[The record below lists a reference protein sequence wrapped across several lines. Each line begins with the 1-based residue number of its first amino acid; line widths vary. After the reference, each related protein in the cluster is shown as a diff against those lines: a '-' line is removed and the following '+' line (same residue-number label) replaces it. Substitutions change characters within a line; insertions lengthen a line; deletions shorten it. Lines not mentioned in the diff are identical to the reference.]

1 MENHQNLPL
10 GIGTAIEFRTYEVP
24 AELGIAMPPQAAACV
39 LNITEEQFLSYVGS
53 LAAKVDQDARKL
65 LAESDI
71 RAAIDRLPLRPG
83 NMVMAIGDS
92 VTTYRHSYVE
102 LLRAMVALRRSDDAI
117 QFVNHAQSGYTSTH
131 ARRGTYL
138 QYIKERPDLVLIA
151 LGGNDCERFG
161 GSEAPTLVS
170 PDEYRRN
177 MDAILRAFRDNT
189 SAQLVLLTPVPV
201 MESMLKRV
209 ADFAKSQLTWRN
221 QDLQVCAD
229 ILGELA
235 VRYGLPLVNL
245 MGAFG
250 VDLPSSLYL
259 SDGLH
264 PGPLGQQVILRQ
276 LLNVISMKLNDE
288 AGVLGRGETRRVTS

>member
-1 MENHQNLPL
+1 MENHQDLPL

-39 LNITEEQFLSYVGS
+39 LNITEERFLSYVENV
-53 LAAKVDQDARKL
+53 AAKVDQDARKL
-65 LAESDI
+65 LAEPDI
-71 RAAIDRLPLRPG
+71 RAAIDRLPLRPRS
-83 NMVMAIGDS
+83 MVMAIGDS
-92 VTTYRHSYVE
+92 VTTYRRSYVE
-102 LLRAMVALRRSDDAI
+102 LLRAMVALCRPDDAI

-189 SAQLVLLTPVPV
+189 SAHLVLLTPVPV

-209 ADFAKSQLTWRN
+209 ADFAKSQLTWQN
-221 QDLQVCAD
+221 QDLQACAD
-229 ILGELA
+229 ILSKLA
-235 VRYGLPLVNL
+235 TKYGLPLVNL
-245 MGAFG
+245 MDAFG
-250 VDLPSSLYL
+250 VDPPSSLYL

-264 PGPLGQQVILRQ
+264 PGPLGQQIILKQ
-276 LLNVISMKLNDE
+276 LLNAISRKSNDE
-288 AGVLGRGETRRVTS
+288 LDVSGRGKTHVITK